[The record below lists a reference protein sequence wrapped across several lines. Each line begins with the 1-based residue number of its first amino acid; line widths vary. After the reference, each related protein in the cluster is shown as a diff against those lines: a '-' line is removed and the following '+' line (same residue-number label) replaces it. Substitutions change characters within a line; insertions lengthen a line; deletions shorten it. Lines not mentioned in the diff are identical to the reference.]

1 MKQLCIA
8 IGVIENSQGQVLVA
22 KRPEGVHL
30 EGCWEFPGGKVESQ
44 ESFKMALRRELAEE
58 VGINIGATTKLI
70 EFQHQYEDRHLHF
83 QVFKVL
89 NFIGEVRAKEAQP
102 LQWVDRSKLNTLNFP
117 TANKAILDA
126 LAMPQQYMI
135 ADQEVFKRN
144 IFSVV
149 QTQLR
154 AGVSLIQYRASKT
167 KKVDYISVAK
177 DLRDLC
183 AQHDAMLVCNC
194 DLAWADDIK
203 PHGIHL
209 NSKRL
214 AEAHSQDKINARDK
228 YFSASC
234 HTDVEVRMANQ
245 LGVKCVLIGPVE
257 YTQSHPQAR
266 SLGWNSFSQLCF
278 QANMPVYAL
287 GGLMV
292 SDVQNAIV
300 HGGQGMAGIR
310 AFAS

>member
-22 KRPEGVHL
+22 KRPAGVHL
-30 EGCWEFPGGKVESQ
+30 KGCWEFPGGKVESQ
-44 ESFKMALRRELAEE
+44 ESFKITLRRELAEE

-70 EFQHQYEDRHLHF
+70 EFKHQYEDRHLHF
-83 QVFKVL
+83 QVYKVL
-89 NFIGEVRAKEAQP
+89 DFIGEVHAKEAQQ
-102 LQWVDRSKLNTLNFP
+102 LKWVDRSELNTFNFP
-117 TANKAILDA
+117 SANKAILDA

-135 ADQEVFKRN
+135 ADQEVFKSN
-144 IFSVV
+144 IFSAV
-149 QTQLR
+149 QTQLK
-154 AGVSLIQYRASKT
+154 AGVLLIQYRASKT
-167 KKVDYISVAK
+167 KKADYISIAK

-183 AQHDAMLVCNC
+183 AQYDAMLVCNC
-194 DLAWADDIK
+194 DLAWVEDIK

-214 AEAHSQDKINARDK
+214 ADAHSQYKISSNEK

-234 HTDVEVRMANQ
+234 HTDVEVSMANQ
-245 LGVKCVLIGPVE
+245 LGVRCILIGPVE
-257 YTQSHPQAR
+257 YTQSHSQAR

-278 QANMPVYAL
+278 QASMPVYAL

-292 SDVQNAIV
+292 SDIQNAIV
-300 HGGQGMAGIR
+300 HGAQGIAGIR
-310 AFAS
+310 AFAI